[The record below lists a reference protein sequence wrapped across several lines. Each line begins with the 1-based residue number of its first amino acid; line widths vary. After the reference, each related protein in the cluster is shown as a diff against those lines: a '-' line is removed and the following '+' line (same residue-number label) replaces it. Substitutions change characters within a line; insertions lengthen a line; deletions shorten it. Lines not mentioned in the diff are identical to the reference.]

1 MSKAGRLF
9 SSAERKRINKAIT
22 EAEKMTSGE
31 IVPVVATASGRYDR
45 AEDLFGLVV
54 AVVGVALAW
63 MLIQDVQPA
72 GDDWESGQMIRLG
85 WLPIAVITIVGFIAG
100 AVAAT
105 LFPVLKLPFVSK
117 GEISEEVER
126 SASEAFHRFRLRGT
140 AGATGVLI
148 YISLF
153 EHKVRILGDMTI
165 SERLGQKD
173 WDEICRLVV
182 EGVRAGQHTDGLCD
196 GIAKAGELLAEHFPS
211 KAGDGSGLVNELQFM
226 D

>member
-9 SSAERKRINKAIT
+9 SSDERKRIAEAIT

-31 IVPVVATASGRYDR
+31 IVPVIATASGRYDR

-63 MLIQDVQPA
+63 LLIQDVQPA
-72 GDDWESGQMIRLG
+72 GDDWESGQVIRLG

-117 GEISEEVER
+117 GEMSEEVER

-148 YISLF
+148 YLSLF

-182 EGVRAGQHTDGLCD
+182 EGVRAGQHADGLCD
-196 GIAKAGELLAEHFPS
+196 GIAKTGELLAEHFPS
-211 KAGDGSGLVNELQFM
+211 KAGDGSELVNELQFM

>member
-9 SSAERKRINKAIT
+9 SGADRKRIAEAIT
-22 EAEKMTSGE
+22 EAEKKTSGE

-54 AVVGVALAW
+54 AVVATALAW
-63 MLIQDVQPA
+63 LLIQDVRPA
-72 GDDWESGQMIRLG
+72 GGDWESGQVIRLG

-105 LFPVLKLPFVSK
+105 LFPILKLPFVSK
-117 GEISEEVER
+117 GEMTEEVER
-126 SASEAFHRFRLRGT
+126 SASEAFHRFRLRET

-148 YISLF
+148 YLSLF
-153 EHKVRILGDMTI
+153 EHKVRILGDMAI

-173 WDEICRLVV
+173 WDEVCRLVV
-182 EGVRAGQHTDGLCD
+182 EGIRAGRHADGLCD
-196 GIAKAGELLAEHFPS
+196 GIAKAGELLAEHFPIE
-211 KAGDGSGLVNELQFM
+211 AGDGSELVNELQFM

>member
-9 SSAERKRINKAIT
+9 SVDERKRIAVAIT

-31 IVPVVATASGRYDR
+31 IVPVIATASGRYDR
-45 AEDLFGLVV
+45 AEDLFGLMV

-63 MLIQDVQPA
+63 LLIQDVQPA
-72 GDDWESGQMIRLG
+72 GDDWESGQVIRLG

-117 GEISEEVER
+117 GEMSEEVER
-126 SASEAFHRFRLRGT
+126 SASEAFHRFRLRDT

-148 YISLF
+148 YLSLF

-182 EGVRAGQHTDGLCD
+182 EGIRAGRHADGLCD

-211 KAGDGSGLVNELQFM
+211 KAGNGNELVNELQFM

>member
-9 SSAERKRINKAIT
+9 SSDERKRIAEAIT

-31 IVPVVATASGRYDR
+31 IVPVIATASGRYDR

-63 MLIQDVQPA
+63 LLIQDVQPA
-72 GDDWESGQMIRLG
+72 GDDWESGQVIRLG

-117 GEISEEVER
+117 GEMSEEVER

-148 YISLF
+148 YLSLF

-182 EGVRAGQHTDGLCD
+182 EGIRAGRYADGLCD

-211 KAGDGSGLVNELQFM
+211 KAGDGSELVNELQFM

>member
-9 SSAERKRINKAIT
+9 SSDERKRIAEAIT

-31 IVPVVATASGRYDR
+31 IVPVIATASGRYDR

-63 MLIQDVQPA
+63 LLIQDVQPA
-72 GDDWESGQMIRLG
+72 GDDWESGQVIRLG

-117 GEISEEVER
+117 GEMSEEVER

-148 YISLF
+148 YLSLF

-182 EGVRAGQHTDGLCD
+182 EGIRAGRYADGLCD
-196 GIAKAGELLAEHFPS
+196 GIAKAGELLTEHFPS
-211 KAGDGSGLVNELQFM
+211 KAGDGSELVNELQFM